1 MLLGATMSLSNEL
14 KRGPVFRRATPLL
27 LVPGLLVVTCFFLV
41 PIIVVAWRSISDPEI
56 GLSNYAWL
64 AENEVFLQ
72 VLIRTFLVS
81 SVVTA
86 ACVLIAYPYAYLMT
100 IVGGTMQ
107 KLLLLFVLMPLWT
120 SILVRTLAWMVLL
133 QDSGPINDVLEFV
146 GIGRQPLIRT
156 TFGVGL
162 GMLQVLLPFM
172 VLPLYSA
179 MLGIDTRLVP
189 AARSLGAHPVT
200 AFFKVYLPLSL
211 PGVAS
216 GATTVFI
223 LGLGFYIV
231 PALLGSPQTTML
243 SALIYQQFSA
253 FLDWGH
259 GSAMGIALLLL
270 TAVLLGVLQLITG
283 SARRRAARGK
293 K

>member
-1 MLLGATMSLSNEL
+1 MTQPITIT
-14 KRGPVFRRATPLL
+14 RGPAIRRATPLL
-27 LVPGLLVVTCFFLV
+27 LIPGILIVTCFFIV
-41 PIIVVAWRSISDPEI
+41 PIVVVTWRSFTDPEP
-56 GLSNYAWL
+56 GLQNYEWL
-64 AENEVFLQ
+64 AQNEVFLQ
-72 VLIRTFLVS
+72 VLLRTFIVS
-81 SVVTA
+81 TVVTA
-86 ACVLIAYPYAYLMT
+86 VCVLIAYPYAYLMT
-100 IVGGTMQ
+100 IVGPTMQ

-133 QDSGPINDVLEFV
+133 QDSGPINDILELV

-179 MLGIDTRLVP
+179 MLSIDTRLVP
-189 AARSLGAHPVT
+189 AARSLGANPVT
-200 AFFKVYLPLSL
+200 AFLRVYLPLSL
-211 PGVAS
+211 PGVAA

-259 GSAMGIALLLL
+259 GSAMGVALLLL
-270 TAVLLGVLQLITG
+270 TAGLLGGLALLAGRTRRRSTG
-283 SARRRAARGK
+283 SEQ
-293 K
+293 

>member
-1 MLLGATMSLSNEL
+1 MT
-14 KRGPVFRRATPLL
+14 KRQSAAGGSAMRRATPLL
-27 LVPGLLVVTCFFLV
+27 LLPALLIVTVFFIV

-56 GLSNYAWL
+56 GLQNYEWL
-64 AENEVFLQ
+64 LTSESFLT
-72 VLIRTFLVS
+72 VLVRTFLVS
-81 SVVTA
+81 TIVTL

-100 IVGGTMQ
+100 VVGGTIQ
-107 KLLLLFVLMPLWT
+107 KLLMIAVLMPLWT

-146 GIGRQPLIRT
+146 GIGRQALIRT

-172 VLPLYSA
+172 VLPLYSS
-179 MLGIDTRLVP
+179 MLNIDRRLVP
-189 AARSLGAHPVT
+189 AARSLGASPVS
-200 AFFKVYLPLSL
+200 AFFRVYLPLSL
-211 PGVAS
+211 PGVVA

-253 FLDWGH
+253 FLDWGK

-270 TAVLLGVLQLITG
+270 AMLFLVVLAFVSSRINNRG
-283 SARRRAARGK
+283 RRRNS
-293 K
+293 

>member
-1 MLLGATMSLSNEL
+1 M
-14 KRGPVFRRATPLL
+14 RRATPLL
-27 LVPGLLVVTCFFLV
+27 LLPALLIVTLFFIV
-41 PIIVVAWRSISDPEI
+41 PIIVVAWRSASDPVI
-56 GLSNYAWL
+56 GLQNYEWL
-64 AENEVFLQ
+64 LSSESFLT

-81 SVVTA
+81 TIVTLG
-86 ACVLIAYPYAYLMT
+86 CILIAYPYAYFMT
-100 IVGGTMQ
+100 VVGGTVQ
-107 KLLLLFVLMPLWT
+107 KLLMIAVLMPLWT

-146 GIGRQPLIRT
+146 GIGRQSLIRT

-172 VLPLYSA
+172 VLPLYSS
-179 MLGIDTRLVP
+179 MLNIDRRLVP
-189 AARSLGAHPVT
+189 AARSLGASPVA
-200 AFFKVYLPLSL
+200 AFFRVYLPLSL
-211 PGVAS
+211 PGVVA

-253 FLDWGH
+253 FLDWGR
-259 GSAMGIALLLL
+259 GSAMGIALLLIAML
-270 TAVLLGVLQLITG
+270 FLAFLAFVSSRINNRG
-283 SARRRAARGK
+283 RRRNS
-293 K
+293 

>member
-1 MLLGATMSLSNEL
+1 MTLPSTSA
-14 KRGPVFRRATPLL
+14 RGPVLRRATPLL
-27 LVPGLLVVTCFFLV
+27 LIPGVLIVACFFVVPIVVVTVRSFTDPQPGLQ
-41 PIIVVAWRSISDPEI
+41 
-56 GLSNYAWL
+56 NYEWL
-64 AENEVFLQ
+64 AGNEVFLQ
-72 VLIRTFLVS
+72 VLLRTFLVS
-81 SVVTA
+81 TVFTA
-86 ACVLIAYPYAYLMT
+86 VCVLIAYPYAYLMT
-100 IVGGTMQ
+100 IVGSSMQ
-107 KLLLLFVLMPLWT
+107 KVLLLFVLMPLWT

-133 QDSGPINDVLEFV
+133 QDSGPINDILELV
-146 GIGRQPLIRT
+146 GVGRQPLIRT

-200 AFFKVYLPLSL
+200 AFLRVYLPLSL
-211 PGVAS
+211 PGVAA

-259 GSAMGIALLLL
+259 GSAMGVALLLL
-270 TAVLLGVLQLITG
+270 TAVLLGALSLIAG
-283 SARRRAARGK
+283 RARRRSAGRK
-293 K
+293 S